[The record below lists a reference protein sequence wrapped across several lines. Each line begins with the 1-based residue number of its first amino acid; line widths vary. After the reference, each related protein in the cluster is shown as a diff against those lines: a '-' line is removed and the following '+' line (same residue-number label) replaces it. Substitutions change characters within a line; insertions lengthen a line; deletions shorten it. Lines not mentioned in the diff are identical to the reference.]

1 MVKHLD
7 LAVGCALD
15 PLTPEAP
22 AADATTAPEFELSSW
37 RVRYPWSESD
47 FGFSSSDSMLTKV
60 YDLCANT
67 LRVTSL
73 DTTTDSNTRE
83 RLPCEKQCPLSK
95 VRADLLWVS
104 DEADGFITGN
114 SRYMFQREYHW
125 QLHSARHQFLN
136 PTWYLRHGTHF
147 IVVAASLI

>member
-1 MVKHLD
+1 MN
-7 LAVGCALD
+7 
-15 PLTPEAP
+15 
-22 AADATTAPEFELSSW
+22 ELC
-37 RVRYPWSESD
+37 ED
-47 FGFSSSDSMLTKV
+47 
-60 YDLCANT
+60 T

-83 RLPCEKQCPLSK
+83 RLPCEKQCPPPSK

-136 PTWYLRHGTHF
+136 PTWYDCNNRRHATP
-147 IVVAASLI
+147 SLWSQPR